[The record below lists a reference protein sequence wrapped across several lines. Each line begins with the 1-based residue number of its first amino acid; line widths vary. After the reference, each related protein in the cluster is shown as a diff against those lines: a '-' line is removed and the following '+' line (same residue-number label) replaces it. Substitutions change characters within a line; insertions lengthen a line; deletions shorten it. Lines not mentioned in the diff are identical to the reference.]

1 MCPGLVRIRL
11 PASMLGLYSNNYIV
25 IITLGVAYLLPFPAQ
40 KFACIQNTLGSH
52 LLNIFVFVLMVV
64 EISMYL

>member
-1 MCPGLVRIRL
+1 
-11 PASMLGLYSNNYIV
+11 MLGLYSNNYIV

-52 LLNIFVFVLMVV
+52 LLNIFVFVLMAV
-64 EISMYL
+64 EISIYL